1 MPYTPKNVTAN
12 MESVKKKRTAK
23 KTSAE
28 IAAKIIKKWEGFMPE
43 PYLCP
48 GGVPTIGYGSTMY
61 ENGDRV
67 AMDDCKIDRKR
78 GEEILLYFIKEVEQ
92 QVKSVLEVKLN
103 NNQLA
108 ALVSLTYNIG
118 IGNFSRSTLLA
129 WINSNPSYS
138 GGKDTRGGGKA
149 AAAKYVLKLKAD
161 VKCEAGL
168 GSRAPLFTLFKRK
181 AMSATDFPRELA
193 TSIKSPSARKIFG
206 GKDKE

>member
-1 MPYTPKNVTAN
+1 

-28 IAAKIIKKWEGFMPE
+28 IAAKIIKKYEGFMPE
-43 PYLCP
+43 AYICP

-118 IGNFSRSTLLA
+118 IGNFGRSTLLA

-138 GGKDTRGGGKA
+138 EIPSQFRRWKKSGGK
-149 AAAKYVLKLKAD
+149 VLK
-161 VKCEAGL
+161 GL
-168 GSRAPLFTLFKRK
+168 VAR
-181 AMSATDFPRELA
+181 REEEVELWL
-193 TSIKSPSARKIFG
+193 S
-206 GKDKE
+206 